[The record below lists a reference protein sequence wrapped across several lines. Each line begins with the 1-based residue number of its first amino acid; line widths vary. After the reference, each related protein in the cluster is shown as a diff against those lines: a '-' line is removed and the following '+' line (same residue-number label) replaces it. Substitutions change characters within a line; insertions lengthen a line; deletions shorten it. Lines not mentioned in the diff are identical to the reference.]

1 MGRIKT
7 TIVGSQEQEKVVL
20 SSMFES
26 WDLNIMRHHE
36 RVLRKE
42 MTFIEV
48 WFHPFQNPIKQFLKD
63 EIALMRRPHRK

>member
-1 MGRIKT
+1 MGRIET
-7 TIVGSQEQEKVVL
+7 TTEGSQEHEKAVL
-20 SSMFES
+20 SPMFGS
-26 WDLNIMRHHE
+26 LDLNLMRHHE

-42 MTFIEV
+42 MTFSEV